1 MSYRYNTTD
10 IIVGV
15 GMCAIVFGALLLFI
29 AANGTIQA
37 APPQPVV
44 MEQPAGIEVGMTWLQ
59 PALGQAIVDQVL
71 FGHRSDQVMAQ
82 AASEWNRA
90 TLAYHEF
97 QSLPGGAFGTVMRQA
112 VAVPAEH
119 QARVQGILGRTI
131 VNFTRRGIRSGALSA
146 DQYVSDFNISMI
158 RAAEIRGQHLDQDF
172 LSNWQETLGRGIVGA
187 FQTYTNRAEGI
198 QEGLGTAVLHVAQ
211 AQQSLEV
218 GRAAL
223 QPQLASLLVA
233 AIRTDELMG
242 RLTLLAAIESLPETT
257 AVVST
262 EPASWPEMPIGYL
275 IAAGLMLAAV
285 FFGGLSMT
293 ARSRED
299 KAISAMQR
307 NSAKWAYR
315 LAA

>member
-15 GMCAIVFGALLLFI
+15 GMCAIVFGALLLFL

-44 MEQPAGIEVGMTWLQ
+44 MEEPIGIEVGMTWLQ

-71 FGHRSDQVMAQ
+71 FEHRSNQVMAQ
-82 AASEWNRA
+82 SASEWNRA
-90 TLAYHEF
+90 TLAYQEF
-97 QSLPGGAFGTVMRQA
+97 QSLPGGVFGTVMRQA
-112 VAVPAEH
+112 AAVPAEH
-119 QARVQGILGRTI
+119 QARVQAVLGRTI

-146 DQYVSDFNISMI
+146 DQNLSDFNTSMI
-158 RAAEIRGQHLDQDF
+158 RAAETRGQHLDQDF
-172 LSNWQETLGRGIVGA
+172 LSNWQATLGRGIVGA
-187 FQTYTNRAEGI
+187 FQTYTSRAEGI
-198 QEGLGTAVLHVAQ
+198 QERLGTALLHMAQ
-211 AQQSLEV
+211 AQQSLEDD
-218 GRAAL
+218 RAAQ

-242 RLTLLAAIESLPETT
+242 RLTLLAAIESLPGTSVI
-257 AVVST
+257 AST
-262 EPASWPEMPIGYL
+262 EPASWPEIPIGFL
-275 IAAGLMLAAV
+275 IASSIMLAAV

-293 ARSRED
+293 ARSREA
-299 KAISAMQR
+299 KAVSAMQR
-307 NSAKWAYR
+307 SSAKWAYR